1 LKTTPV
7 AAPPLKKGGSPN
19 EGCRQAGPYTF
30 LGLNKQREK
39 ESRENKNAFSRCSRL
54 LFVQF
59 YFLVTPQ

>member
-30 LGLNKQREK
+30 LGL
-39 ESRENKNAFSRCSRL
+39 
-54 LFVQF
+54 
-59 YFLVTPQ
+59 YLVPSITVKP